1 MLFEFAN
8 LRSRGSGLP
17 GLRCCR
23 SRMVKS
29 VGLALLLFFCTV
41 AVFAKE
47 YRLSLS
53 DAVGRAL
60 DSSLLLQAQDL
71 RLSALKRSRNYAW
84 NSLLPRAGL
93 SGTLSRLN
101 QPPVPSA
108 DHWNLSAGF
117 SAQLQLS
124 LALFDGI
131 RGMALEYEAGL
142 IDRRTAEARLRRDV
156 KKSYYNLIML
166 RESGRILE
174 LSLETA
180 RKRYEQA
187 RRNLEAGIGSQFDLL
202 SAQVAW
208 ENLKPSREDLRIGYQ
223 TAEMAFKQ
231 LLGLKAEDA
240 MVLTDLLQVT
250 VVELDARALIREQVS
265 RRLDIQ
271 ALRQAIALQK
281 NARNMQRNATYT
293 PLLSLSYT
301 FDPMFSGDPFRE
313 PLFDDPRNDWTQPTG
328 MVAVNLS
335 LPLDAL
341 LPFSPAALRIANMQD
356 GIEEME
362 KTLAW
367 SIQGAELEIESLV
380 LQLQK
385 ARASLEVLQLNV
397 QLAERAY
404 EQAERGF
411 ATGAL
416 EPLQLA
422 DADNEL
428 SKARHQVLREKH
440 SYITTLLDLEYA
452 INQSLF

>member
-1 MLFEFAN
+1 MLFKFAN
-8 LRSRGSGLP
+8 FRRHSSSLPALPCYRPHMVRSFL
-17 GLRCCR
+17 
-23 SRMVKS
+23 
-29 VGLALLLFFCTV
+29 LALLIVSC
-41 AVFAKE
+41 AGAAFAEE

-53 DAVGRAL
+53 DAIGRAL

-71 RLSALKRSRNYAW
+71 RLAAQKRSRDYVW
-84 NSLLPRAGL
+84 NSFLPRAGF
-93 SGTLSRLN
+93 SGSLSRLN

-117 SAQLQLS
+117 SAQLDLS
-124 LALFDGI
+124 LALVEGI
-131 RGMALEYEAGL
+131 RGTALEYEAGL
-142 IDRRTAEARLRRDV
+142 IDRMTAESQLRRDV
-156 KKSYYNLIML
+156 KKSYYNLIVL
-166 RESGRILE
+166 QESGRILE

-187 RRNLEAGIGSQFDLL
+187 RRNLQAGIGSEFDLL

-208 ENLKPSREDLRIGYQ
+208 ENLKPSQQDLRIGYQ

-231 LLGLKAEDA
+231 LLGLKSADA
-240 MVLTDLLQVT
+240 IVLTDPLQVT
-250 VVELDARALIREQVS
+250 AVELDAQALIRDRMSS
-265 RRLDIQ
+265 RPDIQ

-281 NARNMQRNATYT
+281 NARNLQRKATYT
-293 PLLSLSYT
+293 PLLTLSYT
-301 FDPMFSGDPFRE
+301 FDPLFSGDPFRE
-313 PLFDDPRNDWTQPTG
+313 PWFDDPRNDWTQPTG
-328 MVAVNLS
+328 MLAVNLS

-341 LPFSPAALRIANMQD
+341 LPFSPTAVKIANLQA

-362 KTLAW
+362 KTLAR

-385 ARASLEVLQLNV
+385 AQASLEVLQLNV
-397 QLAERAY
+397 QLAEKAY
-404 EQAERGF
+404 ELAEKGF

-428 SKARHQVLREKH
+428 SNARHQVLREKYN
-440 SYITTLLDLEYA
+440 YITTLLDLEYA
-452 INQSLF
+452 INKE